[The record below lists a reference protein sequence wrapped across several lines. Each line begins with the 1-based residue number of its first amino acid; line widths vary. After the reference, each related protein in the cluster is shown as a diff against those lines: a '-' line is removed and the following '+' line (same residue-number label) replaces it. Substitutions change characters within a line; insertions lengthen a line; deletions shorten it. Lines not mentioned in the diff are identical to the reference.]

1 MKKYNIFR
9 TLFEVCCSNLKQPKL
24 RRLEM
29 STINLNKDN
38 INEVVEGNKNIALDF
53 KAEWCGPCKM
63 FGPIFEKVSN
73 DYDDVVFAKV
83 DIDESPEIANYF
95 NIRGVPTVAF
105 IKNKELVYIE
115 AGMHTEKKL
124 RKIIDKEKDNAD
136 AQ

>member
-1 MKKYNIFR
+1 
-9 TLFEVCCSNLKQPKL
+9 
-24 RRLEM
+24 M

-136 AQ
+136 AQQANQKRERYRNDKKII

>member
-1 MKKYNIFR
+1 
-9 TLFEVCCSNLKQPKL
+9 
-24 RRLEM
+24 M